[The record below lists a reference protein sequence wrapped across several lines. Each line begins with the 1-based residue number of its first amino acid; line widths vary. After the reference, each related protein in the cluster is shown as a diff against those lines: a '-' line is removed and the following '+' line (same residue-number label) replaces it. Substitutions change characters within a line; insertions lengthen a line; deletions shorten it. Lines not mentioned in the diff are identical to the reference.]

1 MASLR
6 ELQYSFAAALR
17 DPTASCPVSPA
28 ANLDVYRNNGESHFR
43 GVLETSFPVLRRRV
57 GDDYFRQLAHHYRQ
71 AHPSRSGDLLW
82 IGREFADFLAGHLRG
97 SEYEWLA
104 DLARLEWLRELSLIA
119 EARPALGPE
128 VLARYPAEELERL
141 VFTLQPSLHLLAS
154 PFPVFSI
161 WQANQREN
169 APPVDQSR
177 CGEQGM
183 ILGRDDGTYVQ
194 ALPAPHFSYL
204 LALAEG
210 KPLGEAV
217 SVAGLDEAGLLQA
230 LQLLFAESLVCAVSP
245 PLQP

>member
-17 DPTASCPVSPA
+17 DPAASCPVSPA
-28 ANLDVYRNNGESHFR
+28 ANLDVYRNNGESQFR

-82 IGREFADFLAGHLRG
+82 IGREFAGFLVDHLRG

-119 EARPALGPE
+119 EARPPLGPE
-128 VLARYPAEELERL
+128 ILARYPAEELERL
-141 VFTLQPSLHLLAS
+141 VFMLQPSLHLLAS

-169 APPVDQSR
+169 APPVDQSV
-177 CGEQGM
+177 GYEQGM
-183 ILGRDDGTYVQ
+183 VLCRDNATDVR
-194 ALPAPHFSYL
+194 ALPASLFAYL

-210 KPLGEAV
+210 RSLGEAV
-217 SVAGLDEAGLLQA
+217 SVAGLDEAGLLYA
-230 LQLLFAESLVCAVSP
+230 LQFLFVESLVCGVSP
-245 PLQP
+245 PPP